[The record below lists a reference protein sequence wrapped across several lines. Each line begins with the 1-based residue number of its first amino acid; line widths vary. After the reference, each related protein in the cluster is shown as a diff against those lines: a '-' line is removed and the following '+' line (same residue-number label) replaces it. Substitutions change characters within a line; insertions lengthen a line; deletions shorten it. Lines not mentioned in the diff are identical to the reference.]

1 MYLIV
6 YIYIGIYLYNKG
18 ALFSHFCY
26 TKFSSAF
33 CSCYFTFS
41 NIFWAINVSTSF
53 CWILFVLRTLIPCP
67 FSPEYLKWPV
77 HHDGLSCR
85 IISEKLCPRTSLR
98 LESHTTQR
106 SQQIDTTKLFLS
118 SFCLFVNSF
127 VKRSS
132 FHLFPGSSLF
142 QSSYE
147 SLKRIKT
154 SVHVSHFNFIFLL
167 NWPTMKMVYESCRRF
182 TQDSS
187 TANENWLEFS
197 FDFWMSECEKK
208 GVENG
213 VDVHKQKR
221 KKKKSEKEPLS
232 FSEWEMFPVKGFSE
246 ENIFPQASS
255 KDSEHYGK
263 SKEN

>member
-26 TKFSSAF
+26 IKFSSAF

-53 CWILFVLRTLIPCP
+53 WWILFVLRTLIPRP
-67 FSPEYLKWPV
+67 FPPEYLKWPV

-142 QSSYE
+142 QS
-147 SLKRIKT
+147 
-154 SVHVSHFNFIFLL
+154 
-167 NWPTMKMVYESCRRF
+167 
-182 TQDSS
+182 
-187 TANENWLEFS
+187 
-197 FDFWMSECEKK
+197 
-208 GVENG
+208 
-213 VDVHKQKR
+213 
-221 KKKKSEKEPLS
+221 
-232 FSEWEMFPVKGFSE
+232 
-246 ENIFPQASS
+246 
-255 KDSEHYGK
+255 
-263 SKEN
+263 